1 MNDEL
6 SRSPAH
12 PGPTASNAVNSAGY
26 PGPGR
31 SLLTNGSAAFV
42 PTSPGWSSRLGLV
55 LATALL
61 AGACWAQAPA
71 GVKAEQLQ
79 TAQRVAQQGVALTD
93 LAPNA
98 PESHTVKAGDT
109 LWGLSQLFLKS
120 PWRWAELWGMNL
132 EQIRNPHRIYPGQLL
147 VLFKAGDRATLKLAQ
162 PVVSEP
168 PLTDVK
174 LRPQVRS
181 SPIESE
187 AIASVPMHLIAPF
200 LTDSAVL
207 AAGDIDGAPRL
218 VATQEGRV
226 MLSQGETGYVRGD
239 LKGQR
244 SFQLVREPR
253 PLRDPRTKEVLG
265 YEARLVGHVEVLS
278 PEQTRSAADGKPVVT
293 PARVLIKEVRLE
305 AGVGD
310 RLTAAPAADFAP
322 FVPRA
327 PAKAI
332 EGQVI
337 GLYGDGLSAGQN
349 QVVSL
354 NRGLRDGLEKGHVL
368 ALWRAGRVV
377 VDRTDP
383 ARTTL
388 QLPDEKRGQLFVF
401 RVFDRVSYA
410 LILDALEAVS
420 SGDRFSQP

>member
-1 MNDEL
+1 M
-6 SRSPAH
+6 
-12 PGPTASNAVNSAGY
+12 
-26 PGPGR
+26 
-31 SLLTNGSAAFV
+31 
-42 PTSPGWSSRLGLV
+42 LGLT
-55 LATALL
+55 TALL
-61 AGACWAQAPA
+61 SGGCWAQVPA
-71 GVKAEQLQ
+71 GVKAEQFQ
-79 TAQRVAQQGVALTD
+79 TAQRVAQQGVSLAD

-98 PESHTVKAGDT
+98 PESHTVRAGDT

-132 EQIRNPHRIYPGQLL
+132 EQIRNPHRIYPGQVL

-162 PVVSEP
+162 PVATEP
-168 PLTDVK
+168 PPAAVK
-174 LRPQVRS
+174 LVPRVRS

-187 AIASVPMHLIAPF
+187 AIASVPMQLIAPF
-200 LTDSAVL
+200 LTDSTVL
-207 AAGDIDGAPRL
+207 AAGEIDGAPRI

-226 MLSQGETGYVRGD
+226 LLSQGETGYVRGD

-244 SFQLVREPR
+244 NFQLVREPK
-253 PLRDPRTKEVLG
+253 PLRDPRSREVLG

-278 PEQTRSAADGKPVVT
+278 PEQVRTGADGKAISS
-293 PARVLIKEVRLE
+293 PARVLVREARLE

-327 PAKAI
+327 PAKPV
-332 EGQVI
+332 EGHVI

-368 ALWRAGRVV
+368 ALWRAGRTVL
-377 VDRTDP
+377 DRTDP
-383 ARTTL
+383 ARATL
-388 QLPDEKRGQLFVF
+388 HLPDEKRGQLFVF

-410 LILDALEAVS
+410 LILDAQEPVS
-420 SGDRFSQP
+420 PGDRFSQP

>member
-1 MNDEL
+1 MTY
-6 SRSPAH
+6 
-12 PGPTASNAVNSAGY
+12 GP
-26 PGPGR
+26 
-31 SLLTNGSAAFV
+31 AAFV
-42 PTSPGWSSRLGLV
+42 PTSPGRSPRRLVLG

-61 AGACWAQAPA
+61 GGACWAQAPA

-79 TAQRVAQQGVALTD
+79 TAQRVAQQGVALAD

-98 PESHTVKAGDT
+98 PESHTVRAGDT

-120 PWRWAELWGMNL
+120 PLRWAELWGMNL
-132 EQIRNPHRIYPGQLL
+132 EQIRNPHRIYPGQVL
-147 VLFKAGDRATLKLAQ
+147 VLFKSGDRATLKLAQ
-162 PVVSEP
+162 PVATEP
-168 PLTDVK
+168 PPTAVK
-174 LRPQVRS
+174 LLPRVRS

-187 AIASVPMHLIAPF
+187 AITSVPLHLIAPF
-200 LTDSAVL
+200 MTDSTVL
-207 AAGDIDGAPRL
+207 AAGDIDGAPRI

-278 PEQTRSAADGKPVVT
+278 PEQARPAVDGKPVVT
-293 PARVLIKEVRLE
+293 PARVLVKDVRLE

-327 PAKAI
+327 PAKAV

-337 GLYGDGLSAGQN
+337 SLYGDGLSAGQN

-368 ALWRAGRVV
+368 ALWRAGRAV

-383 ARTTL
+383 ARATL

-410 LILDALEAVS
+410 LILDTLEPVS